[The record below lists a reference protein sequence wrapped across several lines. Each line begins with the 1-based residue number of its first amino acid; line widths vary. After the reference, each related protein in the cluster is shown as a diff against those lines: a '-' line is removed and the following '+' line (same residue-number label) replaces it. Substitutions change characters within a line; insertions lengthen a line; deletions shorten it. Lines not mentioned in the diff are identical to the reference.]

1 MSINSFHLNQFYNNI
16 TRHYDN
22 FSLAVLES
30 LHLKLVSNETRL
42 YDLPHLLF
50 YGQDTSLCKAYI
62 YQVLRWGLHYEG
74 DILLKNNT
82 FTINNIDVQY
92 SNTEN
97 FIQINFET
105 HLNKE
110 KNALIDFIKQ
120 VVSQRNVLHSKHIFI
135 LWNIEKITH
144 QGQYRLRRI
153 IEKNQEYSLFI
164 SFISQYTKL
173 IDPLKSRFLMIRV
186 PCLKSS
192 QKNNIFTSLFQEHN
206 EAIHENKRKSLES
219 TNILKKIDNY
229 CTNLEDIYIYFKS
242 YIIHNDPDIFIKDI
256 KIFNFVDNEINILLK
271 GFNKIKNAYELLDI
285 TRTFIYKIIHYNID
299 HSITAKSIFKALLKL
314 KLSDEKLKSAT
325 NILAKFEHSTLFISV
340 CKLVYAYEYLLIELY
355 KIIHHEQD

>member
-1 MSINSFHLNQFYNNI
+1 MSINNYHLNQFYNNI
-16 TRHYDN
+16 SKHYKR
-22 FSLAVLES
+22 FSLTVLES
-30 LHLKLVSNETRL
+30 LNSRIVQNETRL
-42 YDLPHLLF
+42 YDLPNLLF
-50 YGQDTSLCKAYI
+50 YGQDTSLCKAHI
-62 YQVLRWGLHYEG
+62 YQVLRCGLHYEG
-74 DILLKNNT
+74 DIILKNNS

-97 FIQINFET
+97 FIQINFDT

-110 KNALIDFIKQ
+110 KNAFIDFIKQ
-120 VVSQRNVLHSKHIFI
+120 VVLQRNVLHSKHIFI

-153 IEKNQEYSLFI
+153 IEKNQENSLFI

-186 PCLKSS
+186 PCLKLE
-192 QKNNIFTSLFQEHN
+192 QKINIFTSLFQEHN
-206 EAIHENKRKSLES
+206 ESIHENKRKSLES
-219 TNILKKIDNY
+219 NILKKVDTY

-242 YIIHNDPDIFIKDI
+242 YIIHNNSDIFLKDI
-256 KIFNFVDNEINILLK
+256 KSFNFVDNEINILLK
-271 GFNKIKNAYELLDI
+271 GFHKIKNTYELVDI

-340 CKLVYAYEYLLIELY
+340 CKLVYVYEYLLIELY